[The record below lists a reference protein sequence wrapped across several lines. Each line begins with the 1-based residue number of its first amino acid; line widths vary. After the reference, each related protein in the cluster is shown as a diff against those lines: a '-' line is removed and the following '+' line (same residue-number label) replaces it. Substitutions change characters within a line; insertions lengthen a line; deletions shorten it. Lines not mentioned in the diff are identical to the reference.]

1 MCFKRASD
9 RNWWSFPGFSPS
21 FNGDA
26 TVVCLKIGYSMVLP
40 TWCVSSCD
48 VLCKVAIFSG
58 IFLGIPPFQTH
69 FDHRC
74 ACTTRNKRLLPP
86 ANGADGYAVKTI
98 DDVTHKWNQMDR
110 SKHCFFGEY
119 PQETNMVFKVSCN
132 FHILNINQFWS
143 IRSKVLVL
151 NPGCAPWSPRSKTT
165 KMWRDAA
172 RICPFSLEFGGL
184 NWGKKQRILI

>member
-58 IFLGIPPFQTH
+58 FFWGIPPFQTH

-110 SKHCFFGEY
+110 SKHCFFGNIHRK
-119 PQETNMVFKVSCN
+119 PIWFSRCPAIFTFSTSINSGPSVQRSSCW
-132 FHILNINQFWS
+132 ILAAHLE
-143 IRSKVLVL
+143 V
-151 NPGCAPWSPRSKTT
+151 PGQKPPKCEGMQLGSAPSP
-165 KMWRDAA
+165 
-172 RICPFSLEFGGL
+172 
-184 NWGKKQRILI
+184 